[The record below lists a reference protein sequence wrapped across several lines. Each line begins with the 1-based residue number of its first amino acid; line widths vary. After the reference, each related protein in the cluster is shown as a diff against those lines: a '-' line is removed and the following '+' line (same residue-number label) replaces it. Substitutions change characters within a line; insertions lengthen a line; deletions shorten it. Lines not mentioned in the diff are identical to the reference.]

1 MGEHKPVRVLRALG
15 VATLVVASVIT
26 LSSCSQPG
34 AAPGAATSSPADDI
48 VDPSVPTATAT
59 PTETI
64 ASDTPAPVATEVAT
78 SAPTSS
84 ADSRTAVVPAIT
96 TPDATMPAGPIDV
109 AAIVTG
115 VVESGG
121 SCIATLSSGST
132 TRTATS
138 LGVAAGSYTG
148 CPAVTFKSV
157 PAGTWTV
164 RVRYDSTK
172 AAGSSAVRTVEVR

>member
-1 MGEHKPVRVLRALG
+1 MPVRILRALG
-15 VATLVVASVIT
+15 VATLVVASVT
-26 LSSCSQPG
+26 ALSSCSQPG
-34 AAPGAATSSPADDI
+34 AVPGAASSSQAPD
-48 VDPSVPTATAT
+48 VLDPSVPSAT
-59 PTETI
+59 PTEI
-64 ASDTPAPVATEVAT
+64 VASDTPAPVATEVAS
-78 SAPTSS
+78 SAPTAS

-96 TPDATMPAGPIDV
+96 TPDATVPVGSLDV

-138 LGVAAGSYTG
+138 RGVAAGSYTG
-148 CPAVTFKSV
+148 CPAATFKAV
-157 PAGTWTV
+157 PAGTWQV

-172 AAGSSAVRTVEVR
+172 AAGSSAVRTVQVK